1 MQGVLSATLAP
12 AARVSGQVTQ
22 QRKRDGRHRE
32 NRETPGDA
40 YEVENE
46 SSKKAFRKWPQHP
59 RKSVPACNLK
69 DVSPSQY
76 HVMASSGFGDFV
88 G

>member
-1 MQGVLSATLAP
+1 MQGVLSTTLAP
-12 AARVSGQVTQ
+12 AAKVFGQATE

-46 SSKKAFRKWPQHP
+46 SSKK
-59 RKSVPACNLK
+59 SVQEM
-69 DVSPSQY
+69 VSTS
-76 HVMASSGFGDFV
+76 
-88 G
+88 